1 MQSTQHLG
9 LRLGGLLLLL
19 VFNFTTQAQIS
30 SPDIDTYIERIMQ
43 RHGIPGAAVAVVQ
56 KDKVVHQNYYGL
68 ANIEH
73 LVPVKAHSSFRL
85 HSLSK
90 IFVTTGLFKL
100 IEQDK
105 ISLEDPISQYFS
117 DLPSTWHKVEIRH
130 LLTHSSGLPDIAY
143 VDADKEAEAK
153 ALVFAQEILFAPGE
167 RFQYNQS
174 NYWLIN
180 RIIEQ
185 LSGTTFAD
193 FIGTHQFPHLDPS
206 KVFTPQAAAVIPN
219 WATEYEPLP
228 GGKLE
233 RGNFNVVEYLMGAA
247 GISLTLE
254 EFINW
259 SQALQNDEFMA
270 RKTKDLMWS
279 DFVMTDDEPRPYGW
293 GKYMLNGKPSLGFTG
308 GGRVGY
314 RYFPEAELTVII
326 LTNGYTAGFSINQM
340 INYAAGTVDSA
351 LKDDQIFAIE
361 RVWQNFLQNAPEE
374 SIKKCR
380 KLLANNPQL
389 DLERTINS
397 IGYYLASKEA
407 FGHAIE
413 VFKLNTEL
421 HPQVWNV
428 WDSLGE
434 GYQMEG
440 KNTLAIKYYKKSL
453 ILNPQNNHAVEQID
467 KIKAE
472 D

>member
-1 MQSTQHLG
+1 MQSTHHQG

-19 VFNFTTQAQIS
+19 VLCFSSQAQVS
-30 SPDIDTYIERIMQ
+30 SEIDAYVKQIMQ
-43 RHGIPGAAVAVVQ
+43 RHGIPGIAVAVVQ

-73 LVPVKAHSSFRL
+73 NVPVKTHSSFRL

-100 IEQDK
+100 IEQGK
-105 ISLEDPISQYFS
+105 IRLEDPISQYFT
-117 DLPSTWHKVEIRH
+117 DLPSTWQKVEIRH
-130 LLTHSSGLPDIAY
+130 LLTHSSGLADIAY
-143 VDADKEAEAK
+143 VDAKTEPEAK
-153 ALVFAQEILFAPGE
+153 ALVFAQDILFAPGE
-167 RFQYNQS
+167 RFHYNQS

-193 FIGTHQFPHLDPS
+193 FIGTHQFPDLDPQR
-206 KVFTPQAAAVIPN
+206 VFTPHAAAVIPN

-233 RGNFNVVEYLMGAA
+233 RGNFNVTDYLMGAA

-259 SQALQNDEFMA
+259 SQALRNDKFMS
-270 RKTKDLMWS
+270 RKTKNLMWS
-279 DFVMTDDEPRPYGW
+279 DFEMTDDEPHPYGW

-308 GGRVGY
+308 GGRAGY
-314 RYFPEAELTVII
+314 RYFPEAEMSVII
-326 LTNGYTAGFSINQM
+326 MVNGYTSSIGIDQM
-340 INYAAGTVDSA
+340 INYIAGNIDSD
-351 LKDDQIFAIE
+351 LKDSQTVVIE
-361 RVWQNFLQNAPEE
+361 KTWQNFLQNAPEDGV
-374 SIKKCR
+374 KNCR
-380 KLLANNPQL
+380 KIVNENPKL

-397 IGYYLASKEA
+397 IGYHLAAKEA

-413 VFKLNTEL
+413 LFKLNTEL
-421 HPQVWNV
+421 YPEVWNV
-428 WDSLGE
+428 WDSLAE
-434 GYQMEG
+434 GYQMSG
-440 KNTLAIKYYKKSL
+440 KNALAIKYYKKSL
-453 ILNPQNNHAVEQID
+453 VINPQNNHAVEQIA
-467 KIKAE
+467 KMKGE